1 MDINIDINID
11 FACTYQLIDD
21 YDDSFMLYKVQF
33 LQIFNL
39 QDYDDNLINKKV
51 ENLYDK
57 IKDNEIIK
65 NLIENDKYY
74 QDNLASFMLYFR
86 YDTLFLFHKIL
97 INILNKKNISEYKNL
112 YEEIIK
118 IS

>member
-1 MDINIDINID
+1 MDINTD
-11 FACTYQLIDD
+11 FACTYQLIED

-33 LQIFNL
+33 LQIFNIEE
-39 QDYDDNLINKKV
+39 YDDNLINRKV
-51 ENLYDK
+51 ENLYNK
-57 IKDNEIIK
+57 IRDNEIIK
-65 NLIENDKYY
+65 KLIANNKYY

-86 YDTLFLFHKIL
+86 YDTLYIFHKIL
-97 INILNKKNISEYKNL
+97 INILNKKNISEYNNL

>member
-1 MDINIDINID
+1 MDINTD
-11 FACTYQLIDD
+11 FLCTYQLIKD
-21 YDDSFMLYKVQF
+21 YDESFMLFKVQF

-39 QDYDDNLINKKV
+39 QEYDDELINNKV
-51 ENLYDK
+51 ENLYNK

-65 NLIENDKYY
+65 KLINNDKYY
-74 QDNLASFMLYFR
+74 QDNLANFMIYFR
-86 YDTLFLFHKIL
+86 YDTLFIFHKIL
-97 INILNKKNISEYKNL
+97 INILNNRNVNEYNNL

>member
-1 MDINIDINID
+1 MEINTD
-11 FACTYQLIDD
+11 FLCTYHLVKN
-21 YDDSFMLYKVQF
+21 YDESFMLYKIQF

-39 QDYDDNLINKKV
+39 QEYYDNIINIKV
-51 ENLYDK
+51 ENLYNK

-65 NLIENDKYY
+65 KLVNNNKYY
-74 QDNLASFMLYFR
+74 EDNLVSFMFYFR
-86 YDTLFLFHKIL
+86 YDTLYIFHKIL
-97 INILNKKNISEYKNL
+97 INILNNKNINEYNHL